1 MFFNTPNKRK
11 TANKSPFYIINSY
24 FTAKVDFFRQHNI
37 IKNTKIKYVMK
48 ITKLDLRSKLWKT
61 LSKQVKHQAKVLI
74 TAQTAGKKSN

>member
-1 MFFNTPNKRK
+1 MFFNTQIKRK
-11 TANKSPFYIINSY
+11 TDKINLLY
-24 FTAKVDFFRQHNI
+24 FTAKKDLFRQHNI